1 MAARGGTNPVTAGP
15 VTAGPVTAG
24 PVTAGPVTAG
34 PVTAGPVAS
43 SPVTP
48 GPVTAGSVTAG
59 SVASG
64 PIISATD
71 LRVSYSGREV
81 LHGLTFD
88 VRRGETLVII
98 GGSGSGKSTMLRTLV
113 GLEKPS
119 SGQVRIAG
127 VDIAKARDREMDAIR
142 KRIGLAFQGG
152 ALIGSLSVGAN
163 IALPLLE
170 HTTLEPS
177 TIEVMV
183 RIKLE
188 QVGLSGFENY
198 SPSQLSGGMK
208 KRAAFAR
215 AMALDPE
222 ILFFDEPSAGLDP
235 ITAAGIDDLIL
246 NLKKA
251 YSLSMVVVT
260 HELASAF
267 LIADRIILIDHGNI
281 LAIGAAEEVRNS
293 RQPRVRQ
300 FLDRVADSTQDDKV
314 DLRMFTEG
322 IGRD

>member
-1 MAARGGTNPVTAGP
+1 MAAPGGTNSVTS
-15 VTAGPVTAG
+15 
-24 PVTAGPVTAG
+24 
-34 PVTAGPVAS
+34 GPVAS
-43 SPVTP
+43 
-48 GPVTAGSVTAG
+48 GSI
-59 SVASG
+59 ASG

-127 VDIAKARDREMDAIR
+127 VDITKTGAREMDAIR

-170 HTTLEPS
+170 HTALERS

-222 ILFFDEPSAGLDP
+222 LLFFDEPSAGLDP

-246 NLKKA
+246 SLKKA

-267 LIADRIILIDHGNI
+267 LIADRIILIDRGNI
-281 LAIGAAEEVRNS
+281 EAMGPAEEVRNS

-300 FLDRVADSTQDDKV
+300 FLDRIADSTQDDEV
-314 DLRMFTEG
+314 DHLRMFTEG

>member
-1 MAARGGTNPVTAGP
+1 MAAPGGTNKVT
-15 VTAGPVTAG
+15 
-24 PVTAGPVTAG
+24 
-34 PVTAGPVAS
+34 S
-43 SPVTP
+43 
-48 GPVTAGSVTAG
+48 GSI
-59 SVASG
+59 ASG

-71 LRVSYSGREV
+71 LRVSYGGREV
-81 LHGLTFD
+81 LHGLTFE

-119 SGQVRIAG
+119 SGQVRIGG
-127 VDIAKARDREMDAIR
+127 VDITKAGAREMDAIR

-170 HTTLEPS
+170 HTALEPS

-246 NLKKA
+246 SLKKA

-267 LIADRIILIDHGNI
+267 LIADRIILIDRGNI
-281 LAIGAAEEVRNS
+281 MAMGPAEEVRNS

-300 FLDRVADSTQDDKV
+300 FLDRVADSTQDDEV
-314 DLRMFTEG
+314 DHLRIFTEG
-322 IGRD
+322 IG

>member
-1 MAARGGTNPVTAGP
+1 MSAAAAPP
-15 VTAGPVTAG
+15 M
-24 PVTAGPVTAG
+24 
-34 PVTAGPVAS
+34 
-43 SPVTP
+43 
-48 GPVTAGSVTAG
+48 
-59 SVASG
+59 
-64 PIISATD
+64 ISARD
-71 LRVSYSGREV
+71 LRVQYGDREI

-88 VRRGETLVII
+88 IRHGETIVVI
-98 GGSGSGKSTMLRTLV
+98 GGSGSGKSTLLRTLV

-119 SGQVRIAG
+119 AG
-127 VDIAKARDREMDAIR
+127 EVHVKGVEITRASERELDAIR

-152 ALIGSLSVGAN
+152 ALIGSMSVGEN

-170 HTTLEPS
+170 HTNLEPT

-198 SPSQLSGGMK
+198 TPAQLSGGMK

-215 AMALDPE
+215 ALAMDPE

-251 YSLSMVVVT
+251 YSMTMVVVT

-267 LIADRIILIDHGNI
+267 LIADRMILLDRGNI
-281 LAIGAAEEVRNS
+281 VAVGSTEDVRHS
-293 RQPRVRQ
+293 QHPRVRQ
-300 FLDRVADSTQDDKV
+300 FLDRIADSTQDDDV
-314 DLRMFTEG
+314 DHLRMYTDG
-322 IGRD
+322 IR